1 MPKQLKKERRRLF
14 NLKFF
19 DSRVKTRTVSGKEK
33 YLGHLIGPLGLI
45 LIVNTISA
53 LVEKFFTQQTA
64 LMYGAGNIEMIKQ
77 MGSVYQVMMTIIKI
91 LGVGMGL
98 LISFLL
104 SRNKS
109 KFGRF
114 RPLYLIFSFF
124 SLMCGFLIFLF
135 PGNIMG
141 ENYWIYFFTL
151 LVVYHTLG
159 ATYFNI
165 FRENIVSVSTRS
177 PREKY
182 QLNFIRKVSWTIIS
196 GILIGLLV
204 NNVVLPLWL
213 DHDIHG
219 YALLMVSLSIVAI
232 PLILMEFFY
241 TKERIIE
248 DDSKTAGEDNINKIP
263 LKTQLKALFT
273 NRYFVLLTIIV
284 TMIGIS
290 DHFKGGNVQY
300 FYIKYLLDGA
310 NNPFMYTLY
319 MIAAGSPVGLGAVAV
334 YPLARKFGI
343 KNVTIG
349 GYAFVL
355 VGSILG
361 WIFPSN
367 VYIAIG
373 AGFLR
378 NLGMI
383 PNSYIFTTLL
393 FYAFDSIEAK
403 TGYRLEGLLGT
414 GIVFAIQS
422 LIYAPFA
429 GGYESGLLK
438 RGFVDSEGVIPNNNV
453 VNFITLSFYLF
464 DIILAVI
471 ALTTLPFVDV
481 EKKLPQIN
489 ESIIAHQKE
498 KCLAEGKEWIDPEVL
513 AKQEEEQYEREREE
527 NRILDLQEHCAKRG
541 LDFTI
546 ENEKYLARQT
556 AIENKRKAKEAK
568 KEARKIARETRR
580 KKNE

>member
-1 MPKQLKKERRRLF
+1 MGTQKERRRFF

-19 DSRVKTRTVSGKEK
+19 DSRVKTRTLSGKEK
-33 YLGHLIGPLGLI
+33 YLGHLLGPLGLI
-45 LIVNTISA
+45 LIVNTIAA

-64 LMYGAGNIEMIKQ
+64 LMYGAGNIDMIKQ
-77 MGSVYQVMMTIIKI
+77 MGSVYQIMMTVIKI

-109 KFGRF
+109 KYGRF

-135 PGNIMG
+135 PGNVMG
-141 ENYWIYFFTL
+141 EIYWVYFFTL
-151 LVVYHTLG
+151 LVIYHTLG

-213 DHDIHG
+213 DHDIRG
-219 YALLMVSLSIVAI
+219 YAILMVMLSIIAI

-248 DDSKTAGEDNINKIP
+248 DDSKTSGEEKVNKIP
-263 LKTQLKALFT
+263 LKVQLKALFT
-273 NRYFVLLTIIV
+273 NKYFVLLTIIV

-310 NNPFMYTLY
+310 NNPLMYTLY
-319 MIAAGSPVGLGAVAV
+319 MVAAGSPVGLGAIAV

-355 VGSILG
+355 VGSVLG

-393 FYAFDSIEAK
+393 FYAFDSIEAR

-414 GIVFAIQS
+414 GLVFAVQS

-438 RGFVDSEGVIPNNNV
+438 RGFVDSEGIIPDNDVIR
-453 VNFITLSFYLF
+453 FITLSFYLF
-464 DIILAVI
+464 DILLAAI
-471 ALTTLPFVDV
+471 ALLTLPFVDV

-489 ESIIAHQKE
+489 EAIIDHQKQL
-498 KCLAEGKEWIDPEVL
+498 CLAEGREWIDPEIL
-513 AKQEEEQYEREREE
+513 AKQEEEQYEQEREA
-527 NRILDLQEHCAKRG
+527 NRILDLQELCAKKG
-541 LDFTI
+541 LNFEV
-546 ENEKYLARQT
+546 ENTKYLLKQAKIKEKQEAKT
-556 AIENKRKAKEAK
+556 AKKAARKAAK
-568 KEARKIARETRR
+568 AARR
-580 KKNE
+580 KHHE